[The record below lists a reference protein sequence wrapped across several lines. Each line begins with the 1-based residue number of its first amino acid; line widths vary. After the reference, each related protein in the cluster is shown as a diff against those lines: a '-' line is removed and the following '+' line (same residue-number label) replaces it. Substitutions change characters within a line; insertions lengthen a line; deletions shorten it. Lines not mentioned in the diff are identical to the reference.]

1 VTALFDEV
9 CALAASLPRSTEAIV
24 RDRRKFRIG
33 RIVWLA
39 FSRDESI
46 MGFAFPKEQRD
57 GLIASAPDVFF
68 LPRPS
73 ELRYNWV
80 ESRLEEF
87 EQYDRKLA
95 LELVVDGWAMCVP
108 RRVSRD
114 YLDEL
119 RRTP

>member
-1 VTALFDEV
+1 MGRVTALFDEV

-46 MGFAFPKEQRD
+46 MGFAFPKDQRD
-57 GLIASAPDVFF
+57 ALIASAPAVFF

-87 EQYDRKLA
+87 QQFDRNLA
-95 LELVVDGWAMCVP
+95 LELVVDAWTMCVP
-108 RRVSRD
+108 RRISTAF
-114 YLDEL
+114 LD
-119 RRTP
+119 